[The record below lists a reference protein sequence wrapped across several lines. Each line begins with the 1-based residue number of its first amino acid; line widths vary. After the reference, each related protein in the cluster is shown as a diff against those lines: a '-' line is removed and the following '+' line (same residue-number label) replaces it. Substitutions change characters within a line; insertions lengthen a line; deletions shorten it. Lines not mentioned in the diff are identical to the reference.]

1 MRNRGQPAGGSPR
14 HRTGARRPSEA
25 PTHPL
30 TISDDLPRPHSAVP
44 TAPSPPYS
52 PAARLP
58 LCISLRRSNGLAPGR
73 RAPRPHAGT
82 PSSTQPSLVIK
93 EDNARRNVSIAFLDR
108 FYPHV
113 LVHLKGIDRHGHE
126 AF

>member
-1 MRNRGQPAGGSPR
+1 MRNRGQPAGGSLR

-30 TISDDLPRPHSAVP
+30 TISDVP

-58 LCISLRRSNGLAPGR
+58 LRLPLRRSNGLAPGR

-82 PSSTQPSLVIK
+82 PSSTQSSLVIK